1 MRFALMKEPI
11 AYQLTLHK
19 ERLDAYYK
27 TRSTN
32 FINELV
38 KFQRNEP
45 CDVHMHNICVT
56 YGVDT
61 VEHFLKQF
69 FKSAV

>member
-19 ERLDAYYK
+19 ERLDAYYI

-32 FINELV
+32 FVAELV

-45 CDVHMHNICVT
+45 CDIHMHNICVT
-56 YGVDT
+56 YGADAVDN
-61 VEHFLKQF
+61 FLQQF
-69 FKSAV
+69 FSRAV